1 LYFEQTKMRYI
12 KTAQMTYPAQGVL
25 K

>member
-1 LYFEQTKMRYI
+1 LYFEQEKMRYI
-12 KTAQMTYPAQGVL
+12 KTPQMTYPAQGVL